1 MVYAIRRPSG
11 ESSTLPTDRKRE
23 MSLLAKPCASLQGV
37 EARSAIVEKN
47 PETTRR
53 RTKRNCEGMKS
64 TPEFSCDV
72 VLAAFRVNKR
82 LPISNIDPS
91 TRPSSDKRPSG
102 EPDRRE
108 NARVRGW
115 R

>member
-23 MSLLAKPCASLQGV
+23 MSLLARPWAALQGV
-37 EARSAIVEKN
+37 EARSVTAKRN

-53 RTKRNCEGMKS
+53 RTKRNCECMKS
-64 TPEFSCDV
+64 TPEFRCDV
-72 VLAAFRVNKR
+72 VLAAFRANKK
-82 LPISNIDPS
+82 LFISNIDPS

-115 R
+115 